1 MENFDQVISRIGTNS
16 IKWDEIK
23 TMYHEEDL
31 LPLWIADMDF
41 KAPTDVLQAFENLVQ
56 QGILGYS
63 GPSSTLFQAIIDWQA
78 AHHEWHIEQE
88 DILFFTGVLA
98 GMTTA
103 LQALSEPG
111 DSVLIFDPV
120 YPPFASIVENNQRR
134 LIRSSLIENET
145 FSFDFTDLEYKIK
158 TENVKILLL
167 CNPHNPGGRVWSK
180 QELHQ
185 LGNLCQKYQVIV
197 FSDEIHQD
205 LVFAPHQLTT
215 FANAGD
221 NFADFSLTFTSMT
234 KTFNLA
240 GIKNSFLVIKNPE
253 LRQKVATKQQ
263 KNFQQEINV
272 FGYTGMEAAYRFG
285 ESWRKE
291 LLTYLQQNIQLAIDF
306 FHAELPKVTIM
317 SPEGTYLLW
326 LDFSAYGLTDEQ
338 LEQKMIHEAK
348 VVLNSGLSYGPSGS
362 QHMRLNVACPKATLL
377 TGLKRI
383 KKVFAN

>member
-63 GPSSTLFQAIIDWQA
+63 GPSPTLFQAISDWQA
-78 AHHEWHIEQE
+78 THHEWHIGQE

-120 YPPFASIVENNQRR
+120 YPPFASIIENNQRR

-145 FSFDFTDLEYKIK
+145 FSFDFTDLEHKIK

-185 LGNLCQKYQVIV
+185 LGKLCQKYQVIV

-291 LLTYLQQNIQLAIDF
+291 LLSYLQQNIQLTIDF
-306 FHAELPKVTIM
+306 FHTELPQVTIM

-326 LDFSAYGLTDEQ
+326 LDFSAYSLTDEQ